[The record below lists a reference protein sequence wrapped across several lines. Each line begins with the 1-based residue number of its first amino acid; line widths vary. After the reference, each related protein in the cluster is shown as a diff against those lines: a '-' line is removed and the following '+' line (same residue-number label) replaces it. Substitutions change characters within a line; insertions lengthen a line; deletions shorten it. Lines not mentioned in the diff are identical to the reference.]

1 MRRTL
6 WLALLLVP
14 FSTSIADDDPHKQ
27 LTRFVYEQTEP
38 HFAKRAEKFEQLI
51 ASDHTNRMLWR
62 QLLKS
67 RFIER
72 LGGFPDRTPLNPKIV
87 GELEGDGYKIEK
99 LIYESRPGFF
109 VTANLYLP
117 ESKPPYPG
125 ILFPCG
131 HSENGKAAGVYQRT
145 CQLLAR
151 NGMVVL
157 CYDPIGQ
164 GERKQILVEG
174 EHGKHLPRGEF
185 KATSEHT
192 ITGVAPILLG
202 ENLATYCIWD
212 GMRGLDYL
220 ASRDDI
226 DAQRLGCTGNSGGG
240 LMTSYLVALDD
251 RIKAAAPGCF
261 ITTTKRKNVSPGPGD
276 AEQNIFGQIA
286 DGLDHSDYLMLGV
299 PCATLICSAT
309 KDFVPIEGTWEAFRE
324 AKRFYTA
331 EGIPE
336 RLELIEVNE
345 QHGYTKPLRIAA
357 TNWMSR
363 WLLGKQVSVQETE
376 LPLHSDQDLQCTP
389 RGQVLLLP
397 DAKSMTDLCVE
408 KSKQLADKRT
418 QWIKQHSPYEI
429 RKKLDDLLGTRLF
442 ETNHAARFDH
452 VRTLKRDGYQIDQ
465 LTIKPRSGIDLPAM
479 MYVPNKADGSLTLF
493 LRGNEIYKKNEAKG
507 PIDLVKEGKT
517 VLSVELRESVKQ
529 RLNRGDSARVTQ
541 APMPPSTS
549 FLTCRDTRWLECA
562 PKTF

>member
-1 MRRTL
+1 MRPIFL
-6 WLALLLVP
+6 LALMLVP
-14 FSTSIADDDPHKQ
+14 FSASVSADEPARSNV
-27 LTRFVYEQTEP
+27 LTEFVYQQTEP
-38 HFAKRAEKFEQLI
+38 HFEIRAKRFEQLI
-51 ASDHTNRMLWR
+51 ASDHTNRMLWK

-67 RFIER
+67 QFIER
-72 LGGFPDRTPLNPKIV
+72 LGGFPERTPLNPKLV
-87 GELEGDGYKIEK
+87 GTLDGEGYKIEK
-99 LIYESRPGFF
+99 LIYESRLGFF

-117 ESKPPYPG
+117 LSDGPYPG

-131 HSENGKAAGVYQRT
+131 HSENGKAAGAYQRT

-151 NGMVVL
+151 NGMAVL

-164 GERKQILVEG
+164 GERKQILVTAQNG
-174 EHGKHLPRGEF
+174 QQLPTGEF

-192 ITGVAPILLG
+192 ITGIAPILLG
-202 ENLATYCIWD
+202 ENLATYRIWD

-226 DAQRLGCTGNSGGG
+226 DPERLGCTGNSGGG

-309 KDFVPIEGTWEAFRE
+309 RDFVPIEGTWEAYRE

-336 RLELIEVNE
+336 RIELIEVNE
-345 QHGYTKPLRIAA
+345 QHGYTKPLRLAA

-363 WLLGKQVSVQETE
+363 WLLDKNVSVQETE
-376 LPLHSDQDLQCTP
+376 LPLHSDEDLQCTP
-389 RGQVLLLP
+389 RGQILLLP
-397 DAKSMTDLCVE
+397 GAKSMTDLCVE
-408 KSKQLADKRT
+408 KSTQLAEQRTEWKR
-418 QWIKQHSPYEI
+418 QHSPEVIRNKIYELTGAT
-429 RKKLDDLLGTRLF
+429 KFDDIANPEVHEIATI
-442 ETNHAARFDH
+442 
-452 VRTLKRDGYQIDQ
+452 KRDGYEIKQ
-465 LTIKPRSGIDLPAM
+465 LMIIPAHGITLPALK
-479 MYVPNKADGSLTLF
+479 YV
-493 LRGNEIYKKNEAKG
+493 AKG
-507 PIDLVKEGKT
+507 SPGPYVLYLHGSGKHRD
-517 VLSVELRESVKQ
+517 SEAGGES
-529 RLNRGDSARVTQ
+529 NNS
-541 APMPPSTS
+541 
-549 FLTCRDTRWLECA
+549 
-562 PKTF
+562 